1 MSHTPKLGT
10 IGWHDLTVENAEQVR
25 DFYAA
30 VAKWKPEPIDM
41 GGYADFN
48 MSDSNGEPAA
58 GVCHKRGTNAD
69 IPSQW
74 LMYIIV
80 EDIDASIA
88 ACTRLGGSV
97 IAGPKSM
104 GSARYCIIRD
114 PAGAVC
120 GLYQA

>member
-1 MSHTPKLGT
+1 MSDTQRPGT
-10 IGWHDLTVENAEQVR
+10 IGWHDLTVENADQIR

-30 VAKWKPEPIDM
+30 VAQWKPEPVDM
-41 GGYADFN
+41 GGYSDFS
-48 MSDSNGEPAA
+48 MVASDGSPTA
-58 GVCHKRGTNAD
+58 GVCFKRGTNAD

-88 ACTRLGGSV
+88 ACTKLGGSV
-97 IAGPKSM
+97 LVGPKSM
-104 GSARYCIIRD
+104 GSARYCVIRD